1 MIVALQASGGAA
13 PSGALA
19 VEFVIG
25 RVLFSAMFIMSG
37 IQHLMNLPMMSQ
49 YAASQKVPAPKVAV
63 AVTGLML
70 IAGGMSILLGVQV
83 QLGTLLLVLFLIPT
97 AFMMHRFWGIADP
110 MQAAVQRAHFMKNI
124 TLAGAALLICYFA
137 TVAPGAWVYVV
148 GGR

>member
-1 MIVALQASGGAA
+1 MILALQDSGAA
-13 PSGALA
+13 PSAALA

-37 IQHLMNLPMMSQ
+37 IQHLTKLQMMSQ

-63 AVTGLML
+63 GVTGLML
-70 IAGGMSILLGVQV
+70 IAGGLSILLGVQV
-83 QLGTLLLVLFLIPT
+83 PLGTALLVVFLIPT
-97 AFMMHRFWGIADP
+97 AFFMHRFWGLADP

-124 TLAGAALLICYFA
+124 TLAGAALLICYF
-137 TVAPGAWVYVV
+137 TSVAPGAWVYVV